1 MFPKCFRVV
10 CQIRVCDTVVIS
22 LVSKQ
27 QSHPDIT
34 SLCLVHN
41 TPALHQR
48 TTEALLSQQHPF
60 SAFVLCLHSKVLHVN
75 CMAIRP
81 PPTPPPTPGVINP
94 YAGRSIPH
102 RYKARPFI
110 QILSSPSNAIIRMSF
125 FSDMGVI
132 SEVHIVFTFPRS
144 EAVIPASGHRV

>member
-1 MFPKCFRVV
+1 MIMFPKCFRVV

-75 CMAIRP
+75 CMALRP

-102 RYKARPFI
+102 RYTKQGHLFKYFHRLAT
-110 QILSSPSNAIIRMSF
+110 QSSACH
-125 FSDMGVI
+125 FSLI
-132 SEVHIVFTFPRS
+132 W
-144 EAVIPASGHRV
+144 A